1 MCPTD
6 KEGSSEPPA
15 YAPFHQCFLLL
26 QTLYETASIL
36 HSNVCHF
43 VNLIS
48 ATIFDGDFYYHFCT
62 ATFPSY
68 TVWCNGVFYWAKK
81 IPLIIRRY
89 LPDKSYED
97 WVDELI
103 IT

>member
-15 YAPFHQCFLLL
+15 YAPFHQGFLLL

-48 ATIFDGDFYYHFCT
+48 ATIFDGDFYYHFVQLQFNCT
-62 ATFPSY
+62 LFDVMVSFTDLRRFPLSLEDTY
-68 TVWCNGVFYWAKK
+68 QTSQDWA
-81 IPLIIRRY
+81 
-89 LPDKSYED
+89 
-97 WVDELI
+97 VDELI